1 MLMYFIFNKYDA
13 STKTSI
19 RKLYNVKTELTQIN
33 NQYGNYFEKCYHLA
47 SGIMIGYSLN
57 QSTVGIL
64 TTLLT
69 QIDSYI
75 IALQHS
81 NGDKTMNTIE
91 CTISTLYYI

>member
-1 MLMYFIFNKYDA
+1 
-13 STKTSI
+13 
-19 RKLYNVKTELTQIN
+19 
-33 NQYGNYFEKCYHLA
+33 
-47 SGIMIGYSLN
+47 MIGYSLN